1 MQLTESEHPV
11 GERPRFD
18 SWQRD
23 TNGTEQEK
31 QLVKDFGPWSLKQQ
45 SRRLSNIWKR
55 YKKNPS
61 VHSWS
66 EAEKSWFD
74 DSRNNEERKVF
85 FTKEKKFPRFPEVV
99 EHLDFLKCVY
109 VRVCVC
115 VCFCKASVPL
125 RKTSDS
131 CNLHLPLDPY
141 VLQSV
146 GLAVPVTETLRLYFH
161 FSKKAFFKIILEKCR
176 N

>member
-66 EAEKSWFD
+66 EAEKSWFE

-85 FTKEKKFPRFPEVV
+85 FTKEKKFP
-99 EHLDFLKCVY
+99 DFLKLSSTWISWSVFMCEC
-109 VRVCVC
+109 VCVC

-161 FSKKAFFKIILEKCR
+161 FSKKAFFRKM
-176 N
+176 

>member
-115 VCFCKASVPL
+115 VCVFVRPLCRWGRRQIHAISISRSIPTYFRAS
-125 RKTSDS
+125 
-131 CNLHLPLDPY
+131 
-141 VLQSV
+141 
-146 GLAVPVTETLRLYFH
+146 AWLYLWQRHYAFT
-161 FSKKAFFKIILEKCR
+161 FIFQKKLFLK
-176 N
+176 